1 MTDIDNPEI
10 QVLQS
15 DQCPSLSGRSTLT
28 FELSTDPA
36 KRLHLRVTHNTG
48 KGHHNPAWVAY
59 DQIEPLLMQ
68 APTLSA
74 AALATLFQGTSVNTA
89 GFVMAVLKHL
99 GAIEAIPE
107 QRHAYRPTDTTDWK
121 VRMRALIESAGG
133 PVGQE
138 GGQASTSERSRSR
151 KDDKGRGRRG
161 ATPVP
166 G

>member
-28 FELSTDPA
+28 FELGADSE

-48 KGHHNPAWVAY
+48 KGHHSPAWVAY

-68 APTLSA
+68 AQALSA
-74 AALATLFQGTSVNTA
+74 SALATLFQGTSVNTA

-99 GAIEAIPE
+99 GAIQAIPE
-107 QRHAYRPTDTTDWK
+107 QRHAYQHVDTTDWRGQ
-121 VRMRALIESAGG
+121 VQTLIEAAGV
-133 PVGQE
+133 PVSPE
-138 GGQASTSERSRSR
+138 GDQASTNERSRSGR
-151 KDDKGRGRRG
+151 EDKGRGKRA
-161 ATPVP
+161 ATAV
-166 G
+166 